1 MNFVPNP
8 SLPRSDAAVSEAAA
22 ELLKLL
28 GPEVECVRPVVC
40 EKPFAEDNGQGKR
53 VNWSL
58 NYGKDGNL
66 FNPGDN
72 PGKNLTF
79 LTFVASVVHA
89 INRHG
94 DLLRAVSASAIGVS
108 LGERLTKIFAVKE
121 ARDRTAHIAFTGTD
135 FEFKMFGNSENVS
148 TVVTVIN
155 TIVAE
160 SIEIISDKIKKELAK
175 GGIETTAAVNN
186 VISAVI
192 KESKPGLFGGGDLSG
207 DNPAPAHDALKAFIA
222 PKTVE
227 LFERRKVLS
236 KAELKAM
243 YDDRLEQYEERLDV
257 EIKTLTDTVNTMI
270 LPKAYNYQADIASG
284 LEVLMVLA
292 DDMTIDMVDGAL
304 EDRKEMFEKLTAD
317 IYYVSK
323 NMKELAAM
331 AEKARGMGP
340 AGERLAY
347 LYNEIRPQMEHIRR
361 HVNALRGI
369 MPLELWPLQK
379 Y

>member
-1 MNFVPNP
+1 MNFVPEQ
-8 SLPRSDAAVSEAAA
+8 SLLRSDAAVSEAAA

-28 GPEVECVRPVVC
+28 GQEVECVRHVVC
-40 EKPFAEDNGQGKR
+40 EKPFAEVNSHGKC

-66 FNPGDN
+66 FDPGDN
-72 PGKNLTF
+72 PEENLPF
-79 LTFVASVVHA
+79 LTLVVSAVNA

-94 DLLRAVSASAIGVS
+94 GLLSAVSASADIGVS

-121 ARDRTAHIAFTGTD
+121 ARDRTFHIVFTGAD
-135 FEFKMFGNSENVS
+135 FEFKMFGGSANVS
-148 TVVTVIN
+148 TAVTVIN

-160 SIEIISDKIKKELAK
+160 SIEIIGDKIKKELAK
-175 GGIETTAAVNN
+175 GGIETAAAVKN

-192 KESKPGLFGGGDLSG
+192 KESKPVLFDGGNRSSG
-207 DNPAPAHDALKAFIA
+207 DEALKAFIA

-243 YDDRLEQYEERLDV
+243 YDDGLERYEERLDV

-284 LEVLMVLA
+284 LEVLRVLA

-304 EDRKEMFEKLTAD
+304 EDRKEMFENLTAD
-317 IYYVSK
+317 IYYVRK

-331 AEKARGMGP
+331 TEKARGMGS
-340 AGERLAY
+340 AMERVAY
-347 LYNEIRPQMEHIRR
+347 LYNEIRPQMDHIRR

-369 MPLELWPLQK
+369 MPLELWPSQK